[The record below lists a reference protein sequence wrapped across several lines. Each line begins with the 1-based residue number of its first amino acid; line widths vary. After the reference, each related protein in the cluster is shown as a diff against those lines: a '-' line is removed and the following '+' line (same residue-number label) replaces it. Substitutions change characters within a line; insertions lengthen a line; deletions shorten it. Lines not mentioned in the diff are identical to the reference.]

1 MFQKL
6 IIAGNLGGDPELR
19 STTSGQSVCSFSVAT
34 NRRWQSAAGERQ
46 EETVWFRV
54 SVWGK
59 MGEVCKQYLTK
70 GQKVLCEGRL
80 SPDRETGGPRIW
92 TDQAGKARSSFEM
105 TATEVRFLSS
115 RGEGAS
121 APRADAAFVGAEA
134 GGGGGGGGSYG
145 GDSLGSAVE
154 ADMPF

>member
-19 STTSGQSVCSFSVAT
+19 STPSGQSVCSFTVAT
-34 NRRWQSAAGERQ
+34 NRRWQSASGERQ

-70 GQKVLCEGRL
+70 GRPVLCEGRL
-80 SPDRETGGPRIW
+80 TPDRETGGARVW
-92 TDQAGKARSSFEM
+92 VDQTGKARASFDM
-105 TATEVRFLSS
+105 TATDVRFLGT
-115 RGEGAS
+115 RGEGAP
-121 APRADAAFVGAEA
+121 APRTDAAYVGAEA
-134 GGGGGGGGSYG
+134 ASGASGGGDYGGGS
-145 GDSLGSAVE
+145 LGSVE
-154 ADMPF
+154 AEMPF

>member
-59 MGEVCKQYLTK
+59 MAEVCKQYLTK

-80 SPDRETGGPRIW
+80 SPDKETGGPRVW
-92 TDQAGKARSSFEM
+92 TDQSGKQRASFEM
-105 TATEVRFLSS
+105 TAMEVRFLSS
-115 RGEGAS
+115 RGEGGA
-121 APRADAAFVGAEA
+121 APRQENAYAGAEA
-134 GGGGGGGGSYG
+134 GGGGGAYG
-145 GDSLGSAVE
+145 GDSLGPVE
-154 ADMPF
+154 VDNMPF